1 MQVEAPGDATVLAD
15 WLKDAG
21 WSLYD
26 AAMHAADWKGQV
38 AAFDAASKVAN
49 QLEAVGRI
57 VQAQEL
63 RTAIRSF

>member
-1 MQVEAPGDATVLAD
+1 MFEAPGDATVLAD

-26 AAMHAADWKGQV
+26 AALCCADTKGQT
-38 AAFDAASKVAN
+38 AAFDAATKVAD
-49 QLEAVGRI
+49 QLEAVGRV

-63 RTAIRSF
+63 RKVIKEF